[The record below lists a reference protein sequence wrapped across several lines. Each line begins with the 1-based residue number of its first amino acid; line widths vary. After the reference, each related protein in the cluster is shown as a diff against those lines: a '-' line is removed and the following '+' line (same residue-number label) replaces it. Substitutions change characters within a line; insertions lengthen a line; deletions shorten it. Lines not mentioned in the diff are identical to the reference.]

1 MRNPQLR
8 HDFLFDAG
16 LQFRAS
22 SSRRKREQAESYW
35 RAVDLELNTGCTCVS
50 FDVDGKPQPVCCV
63 CKRIPAP
70 LSEPVIACLPQK
82 RCLTLRMPGRLRP
95 LLQELLAVLLSII
108 KPPPQQYA
116 SATPP
121 PATRTPQSP
130 RQNEAHVRTLHEILD
145 ADLILQEVAHH
156 AFDPAPTVA
165 ALAQILKAHCAPMRD
180 AAIDEMVARV
190 SGPDRTPSDA
200 CRALRASFE
209 ILELMKLV
217 RTYLTTNA
225 DVDG

>member
-1 MRNPQLR
+1 MHFTG

-22 SSRRKREQAESYW
+22 SSRRKREQAENYW
-35 RAVDLELNTGCTCVS
+35 RAVDTELNTGCTCVT
-50 FDVDGKPQPVCCV
+50 FDVDGLPQPVCCI

-70 LSEPVIACLPQK
+70 PVEPVIACLPQK
-82 RCLTLRMPGRLRP
+82 RRLTLRMPSRLRP

-108 KPPPQQYA
+108 KPPPQHA
-116 SATPP
+116 SATAP

-145 ADLILQEVAHH
+145 ADLILQEVAHN
-156 AFDPAPTVA
+156 AFDPAPTFA
-165 ALAQILKAHCAPMRD
+165 ALAEILKAHCAPMRD
-180 AAIDEMVARV
+180 AAINDMVVRV
-190 SGPDRTPSDA
+190 SGPNRTRSDA
-200 CRALRASFE
+200 VRALRASFE

-217 RTYLTTNA
+217 RTDLTTNA
-225 DVDG
+225 DVC